1 MLHAIEPGQGARDGK
16 REAATDSPFTRTD
29 ATHEAGMSDRQLLGT
44 LAHNELQMYN
54 RVMSEEPSTYI
65 IAALS
70 SVGITCQALDI
81 SSYAP
86 MAFGN
91 LVAKAE
97 TSIGSLSI
105 VYDRGFYVEA
115 QQTGTDIIQIVKAL
129 EQHKKAAHA

>member
-1 MLHAIEPGQGARDGK
+1 MRLSRASGGDRRSDQAIANDSLISRQSAAR
-16 REAATDSPFTRTD
+16 
-29 ATHEAGMSDRQLLGT
+29 EAGMSDRQLLGT
-44 LAHNELQMYN
+44 LAHNELQMHN
-54 RVMSEEPSTYI
+54 RLMSEEPSTYI

-81 SSYAP
+81 SSYDP
-86 MAFGN
+86 MVFGN

-115 QQTGTDIIQIVKAL
+115 QQTGTDIMQIVKAL

>member
-1 MLHAIEPGQGARDGK
+1 
-16 REAATDSPFTRTD
+16 
-29 ATHEAGMSDRQLLGT
+29 
-44 LAHNELQMYN
+44 MYN
-54 RVMSEEPSTYI
+54 QLMSEEPSTYI

-81 SSYAP
+81 SSYDP
-86 MAFGN
+86 MVFGN

-115 QQTGTDIIQIVKAL
+115 RQTGTNIIQIVKAL